1 MMTGKDYNQQ
11 SSLGQPHHCSGTFAD
26 DSCPKLH
33 KAVYCR
39 EKKKRKKEEI
49 AEGQRAKLS
58 QKAFD
63 ITNAVD
69 RVAVDMLK
77 AQAVLSGTAV

>member
-1 MMTGKDYNQQ
+1 MMTGKDYDQQ

-26 DSCPKLH
+26 DSCPELR
-33 KAVYCR
+33 KAVYYR
-39 EKKKRKKEEI
+39 EKKRKKEEI
-49 AEGQRAKLS
+49 SEGQRAKLS

-63 ITNAVD
+63 ITNTVD

-77 AQAVLSGTAV
+77 ALAVLSGTVV